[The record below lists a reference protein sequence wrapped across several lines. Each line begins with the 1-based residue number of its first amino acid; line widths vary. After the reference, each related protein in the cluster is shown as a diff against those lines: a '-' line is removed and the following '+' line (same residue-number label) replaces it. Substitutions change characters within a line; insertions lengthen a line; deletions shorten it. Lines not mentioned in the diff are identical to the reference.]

1 MITTAK
7 NLKIDVWAL
16 LSVVPNV
23 LLWFCSYAY
32 RTIRNSF
39 FLVRG
44 PMRLLILFL
53 SFGLCACRSDRPTAD
68 PATREVD
75 SVVAQYYRDMSD
87 RNWTAYRD
95 HFWPQ
100 ATLTTVWQPP
110 GEVEPRVV
118 VTTIESFLA
127 STAQGPDSKP
137 IFEERLLSNETRV
150 LANLAHVWARYEARF
165 GDSSSVMTWRGIDAF
180 TWMKYDGRWR
190 IVSVAYTDEP
200 GENRG
205 AP

>member
-1 MITTAK
+1 
-7 NLKIDVWAL
+7 
-16 LSVVPNV
+16 
-23 LLWFCSYAY
+23 
-32 RTIRNSF
+32 
-39 FLVRG
+39 
-44 PMRLLILFL
+44 MRLLILLLVAGF
-53 SFGLCACRSDRPTAD
+53 FACRSDQPGSD

-75 SVVAQYYRDMSD
+75 SLVAQYYREMSA
-87 RNWTAYRD
+87 RNWSAYRD

-110 GEVEPRVV
+110 GEAEPKVV

-127 STAQGPDSKP
+127 NTAQGPDSKP

-150 LANLAHVWARYEARF
+150 VADLAHVWARYEARF

-180 TWMKYDGRWR
+180 TWMKHDGRWR

-200 GENRG
+200 GEMRG